1 MSILRIYEMN
11 EIVLQMVMKNINK
24 IGFIQFSRE
33 IHYHNHDLDGE
44 HIKRTN
50 IN

>member
-44 HIKRTN
+44 YI
-50 IN
+50 